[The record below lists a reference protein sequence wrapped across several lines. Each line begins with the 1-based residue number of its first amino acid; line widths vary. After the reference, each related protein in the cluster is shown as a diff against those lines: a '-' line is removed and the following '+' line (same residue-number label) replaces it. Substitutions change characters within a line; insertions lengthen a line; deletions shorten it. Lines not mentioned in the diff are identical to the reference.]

1 MKTLIEKTIKVRGI
15 GNPQRKNIFTI
26 ENEFETRL
34 PDYYNI
40 EKICGR
46 TLRVDYSFNN
56 DQGAVQFAFIQLVIP
71 FGLTE
76 LEVKDFIVEEITTA
90 INN

>member
-15 GNPQRKNIFTI
+15 GNPERKNIFTL
-26 ENEFETRL
+26 ENEYEKTL
-34 PDYYNI
+34 PEYFNI

-46 TLRVDYSFNN
+46 TLRVDYSFTN
-56 DQGAVQFAFIQLVIP
+56 DSGAVQFAFIQLVIP

-76 LEVKDFIVEEITTA
+76 LEVKDFIVEQITTA
-90 INN
+90 INS

>member
-1 MKTLIEKTIKVRGI
+1 MKTLIQNTIKVRGI
-15 GNPQRKNIFTI
+15 GNPEKKTIFTI
-26 ENEFETRL
+26 EHDFQKKL

-40 EKICGR
+40 QKICGR
-46 TLRVDYSFNN
+46 TLRVDYSFTN
-56 DQGAVQFAFIQLVIP
+56 DQSAAQFAFIQLVIP

-76 LEVKDFIVEEITTA
+76 LEVKDFIVEQITTA

>member
-15 GNPQRKNIFTI
+15 GNPARKNIFNI
-26 ENEFETRL
+26 ENEFETKL
-34 PDYYNI
+34 PDYFNI

-46 TLRVDYSFNN
+46 TLRVDYSYT

-76 LEVKDFIVEEITTA
+76 LEVKDFIVEQ
-90 INN
+90 INAQLQ